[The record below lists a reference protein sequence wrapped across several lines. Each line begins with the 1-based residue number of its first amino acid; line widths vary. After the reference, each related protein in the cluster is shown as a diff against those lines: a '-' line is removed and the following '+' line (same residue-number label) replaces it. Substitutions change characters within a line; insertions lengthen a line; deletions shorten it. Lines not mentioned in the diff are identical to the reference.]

1 MTAEN
6 FKYWLE
12 GYISNIIEYPTK
24 EQWQVILE
32 KLHSVDNLNI
42 NLLNYIPYN
51 PPIYQ
56 YRYDLFPVT
65 VSN

>member
-12 GYISNIIEYPTK
+12 GYISNINEYPTK

-32 KLHSVDNLNI
+32 KLHSIDNLNI
-42 NLLNYIPYN
+42 NLPNYITYN
-51 PPIYQ
+51 PSIYQ
-56 YRYDLFPVT
+56 YRYDLFPVI